1 MQQVIHMSAPIILAS
16 GSAIRQTLLRN
27 AGLTFECVTP
37 RVDEDTVRTALLA
50 ENMSPRDIA
59 DALAELKATKVSAK
73 HPDAL
78 VIGCDQVLDLQGHLL
93 SKPETA
99 DAARAQLRAMQGK
112 RHDLLSAVV
121 ICQAGRPLWRH
132 VGLARMTVRPFSDA
146 WLDGYMARNWP
157 DIAECVGAYKLEAE
171 GVRLFSRVEGDYFT
185 VLGVPLLDLLSFLTL
200 RGDLQQ

>member
-1 MQQVIHMSAPIILAS
+1 MSAPIILAS

-27 AGLTFECVTP
+27 AGLAFDCVAP
-37 RVDEDTVRTALLA
+37 RVDEDTVRIALMA
-50 ENMSPRDIA
+50 ETMSPRDIA

-73 HPDAL
+73 HPAAL
-78 VIGCDQVLDLQGHLL
+78 VIGCDQVLDLQGQLL
-93 SKPETA
+93 SKPQTA
-99 DAARAQLRAMQGK
+99 DEARAQLRAMQGK

-121 ICQAGRPLWRH
+121 ICQDGRPLWRY

-157 DIAECVGAYKLEAE
+157 DIADCVGAYKLEAE
-171 GVRLFSRVEGDYFT
+171 GLRLFSRVEGDYFT
-185 VLGVPLLDLLSFLTL
+185 VLGLPLLDLLSFLTL

>member
-1 MQQVIHMSAPIILAS
+1 MSAPIILAS

-27 AGLTFECVTP
+27 AGLSFECVTP

-50 ENMSPRDIA
+50 ETMSPRDIA

-73 HPDAL
+73 HPAAL
-78 VIGCDQVLDLQGHLL
+78 VIGCDQVLDLQGQLL
-93 SKPETA
+93 SKPQTA
-99 DAARAQLRAMQGK
+99 DEARAQLRAMQGK

-157 DIAECVGAYKLEAE
+157 DIADCVGAYKLEAE

>member
-27 AGLTFECVTP
+27 AGLSFECVTP

-50 ENMSPRDIA
+50 ETMSPRDIA

-73 HPDAL
+73 HPAAL
-78 VIGCDQVLDLQGHLL
+78 VIGCDQVLDLQGQLL
-93 SKPETA
+93 SKPQTA
-99 DAARAQLRAMQGK
+99 DEARAQLRAMQGK

-157 DIAECVGAYKLEAE
+157 DIADCVGAYKLEAE

>member
-1 MQQVIHMSAPIILAS
+1 MSAPIILAS

-132 VGLARMTVRPFSDA
+132 VGLARMTVRPFSDV